1 MSGPEY
7 LDYKSSYRAFAL
19 AFSSSSGGASTS
31 AAGRYS
37 SLHPYP
43 ADLKL
48 AVGSY
53 SDSSSESNI
62 TIIGLSPQFTQE
74 YDTYG
79 NASQPYSE
87 DGTASGSDF
96 VALAK
101 QKTAYP
107 VTKVDFSPASLASKL
122 QASAASGS
130 ESREMLASTSDCLR
144 LWDLAGPQEGL
155 QSPKSNFVGRQTPRS
170 SYSLSER
177 STLTNSKG
185 DVTAPLTSF
194 CWSTISPSSIV
205 TSSIDTTCTIWD
217 ISTNQAVTQLISH
230 DREVFDVAWSPNSKD
245 VFASV
250 GADGSVRSFDLRQL
264 DHSTILYESASTNG
278 SRARGTPLLRL
289 AFNPNDANTM
299 AVLHADSPIITVLDV
314 RSPGLAI
321 AELRS
326 HSAAVNGIAWQGSSA
341 SSNSSNGYHDYPDTG
356 SAMLASVGD
365 DSQVL
370 LWNTIQPNSENRQK
384 QTLPR
389 TFSLPNSAAT
399 MPFAVDS
406 VAWGGGRDY
415 LAIAMGD
422 TVRCMR
428 L

>member
-1 MSGPEY
+1 MELHFYSVDRPSHLAGITSAT
-7 LDYKSSYRAFAL
+7 LVVALVSSQCLGRSIWTTNRLVSIYRICNDRLAFHLIVYIPTDRAFAL

-177 STLTNSKG
+177 STLTN
-185 DVTAPLTSF
+185 
-194 CWSTISPSSIV
+194 
-205 TSSIDTTCTIWD
+205 
-217 ISTNQAVTQLISH
+217 
-230 DREVFDVAWSPNSKD
+230 
-245 VFASV
+245 
-250 GADGSVRSFDLRQL
+250 VRHNR
-264 DHSTILYESASTNG
+264 
-278 SRARGTPLLRL
+278 
-289 AFNPNDANTM
+289 
-299 AVLHADSPIITVLDV
+299 DV
-314 RSPGLAI
+314 RC
-321 AELRS
+321 
-326 HSAAVNGIAWQGSSA
+326 V
-341 SSNSSNGYHDYPDTG
+341 GY
-356 SAMLASVGD
+356 
-365 DSQVL
+365 
-370 LWNTIQPNSENRQK
+370 R
-384 QTLPR
+384 
-389 TFSLPNSAAT
+389 
-399 MPFAVDS
+399 
-406 VAWGGGRDY
+406 
-415 LAIAMGD
+415 
-422 TVRCMR
+422 
-428 L
+428 

>member
-1 MSGPEY
+1 
-7 LDYKSSYRAFAL
+7 
-19 AFSSSSGGASTS
+19 
-31 AAGRYS
+31 
-37 SLHPYP
+37 
-43 ADLKL
+43 
-48 AVGSY
+48 
-53 SDSSSESNI
+53 
-62 TIIGLSPQFTQE
+62 
-74 YDTYG
+74 
-79 NASQPYSE
+79 
-87 DGTASGSDF
+87 
-96 VALAK
+96 
-101 QKTAYP
+101 
-107 VTKVDFSPASLASKL
+107 
-122 QASAASGS
+122 
-130 ESREMLASTSDCLR
+130 
-144 LWDLAGPQEGL
+144 
-155 QSPKSNFVGRQTPRS
+155 
-170 SYSLSER
+170 
-177 STLTNSKG
+177 
-185 DVTAPLTSF
+185 
-194 CWSTISPSSIV
+194 
-205 TSSIDTTCTIWD
+205 
-217 ISTNQAVTQLISH
+217 
-230 DREVFDVAWSPNSKD
+230 
-245 VFASV
+245 
-250 GADGSVRSFDLRQL
+250 
-264 DHSTILYESASTNG
+264 
-278 SRARGTPLLRL
+278 
-289 AFNPNDANTM
+289 M